1 MHTNRFA
8 LSSRIAVLY
17 LLIVTFA
24 GIAFAS
30 SEKVLHS
37 FLGSPDGL
45 SPGGGLVADK
55 AENLYGVTT
64 FGGPDPACSCGT
76 VFELS
81 PPATPGGAWTE
92 TILYGFHADY
102 HVVNIDGNEP
112 VGGLV
117 FDQLGNLYGA
127 TTRGGPGDRGVIF
140 ELTPPAAPGGTW
152 TEKAIFSFRQDGTQG
167 VFPNGNLVFDDAGNL
182 YGTTGSGGGGGN
194 CSYSY
199 LGCGT
204 VFQLKPPAT
213 PDGDWTENTLYAF
226 AVQVGDGA
234 NPVSVIY
241 RSGVLYGTT
250 SFGGAH
256 SRGTAYQLASE
267 NGVWV
272 AATIYS
278 FSPNR
283 GSYANALILDDAGNL
298 FGTTIA
304 GGLGGP
310 NCRACGTVFELSP
323 PAAAGKPWRK
333 IRLSR
338 PLPPRWAGSLNSQN
352 RASSSKF
359 DGANNAANGILHGSH
374 TKSFV
379 AAVCAVPS
387 TMRAQKHSGRGDANT
402 CEIITDS
409 KNLGRS
415 SNALQSLADANSG
428 IRTLKCRPT
437 SVRKP
442 TGTNSCGKDSLF
454 ASPANRGAIK
464 LPGRWRPPTA
474 RHWPKVKLEF
484 GTRSRV

>member
-24 GIAFAS
+24 GIASAS

-37 FLGSPDGL
+37 FLGSPGGL

-55 AENLYGVTT
+55 AGNLYSVTPY
-64 FGGPDPACSCGT
+64 GGPDPACSCGT

-241 RSGVLYGTT
+241 RRGVLYGTT

-323 PAAAGKPWRK
+323 PAAAGKPWRET
-333 IRLSR
+333 ILH
-338 PLPPRWAGSLNSQN
+338 A
-352 RASSSKF
+352 F
-359 DGANNAANGILHGSH
+359 DGEWDGATPLAGLLRDDAGNLYGTTASRKIHDKEVASTGLVFELSPPQVPGAAWTEKILHNFGGSA
-374 TKSFV
+374 TGDGAQPGSELILV
-379 AAVCAVPS
+379 NDELYGTAYLGGSADGGTAYRVVP
-387 TMRAQKHSGRGDANT
+387 
-402 CEIITDS
+402 
-409 KNLGRS
+409 
-415 SNALQSLADANSG
+415 
-428 IRTLKCRPT
+428 
-437 SVRKP
+437 
-442 TGTNSCGKDSLF
+442 
-454 ASPANRGAIK
+454 
-464 LPGRWRPPTA
+464 
-474 RHWPKVKLEF
+474 
-484 GTRSRV
+484 